1 MKINTIY
8 QQGNFEISQ
17 NYSIKTEEKT
27 ISLNQN
33 LESFQ
38 LLSQNTINHHMNK
51 FNYIHI
57 GLVQVA
63 IKPLFRLGL
72 NIHVFVCL
80 RGARSTRFTDSVLS
94 MIDSNLANCPIYFNC
109 FSNFSMNINDPSI
122 LSSLTSNIK
131 TKNMNFVEEAQT
143 IAICRPPGWR
153 EREEKNIIFFR
164 GVGEIG
170 SDGEDGKQREI

>member
-17 NYSIKTEEKT
+17 NYSIKTEKKKP

-33 LESFQ
+33 LESLQ
-38 LLSQNTINHHMNK
+38 LLSQNSINHYRKK

-63 IKPLFRLGL
+63 IKPLFRLSL
-72 NIHVFVCL
+72 DIPVFVGL
-80 RGARSTRFTDSVLS
+80 RDARSTRFIDSVLS
-94 MIDSNLANCPIYFNC
+94 MIDSNLANGPVYFNC
-109 FSNFSMNINDPSI
+109 FPNFSMNINDPSI
-122 LSSLTSNIK
+122 ISSLTLNIK

-143 IAICRPPGWR
+143 IAIIYRIYYKVMTTQLNPRAIC
-153 EREEKNIIFFR
+153 
-164 GVGEIG
+164 
-170 SDGEDGKQREI
+170 